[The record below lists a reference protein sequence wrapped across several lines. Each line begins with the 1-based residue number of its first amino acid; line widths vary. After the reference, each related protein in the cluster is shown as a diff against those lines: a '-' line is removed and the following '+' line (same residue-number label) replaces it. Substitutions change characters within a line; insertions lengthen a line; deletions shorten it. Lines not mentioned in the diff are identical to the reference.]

1 MKRIKK
7 YLPFFRASIMQ
18 MFIYRGTI
26 WLWLLVDVFQFV
38 MMIFLWKSVFQYND
52 TISGFTFNQML
63 VYFLATNLFFI
74 FTDLDTVWAMSEEIK
89 EGRIS
94 LYMVKPISYKIRLVF
109 EVAGR
114 ALGVLILLLP
124 VVFLTGLVITF
135 VFDIVWTVS
144 MIGVVLSILYIPLM
158 LLLMFEFAFFFGTLV
173 IYTNNEFGLV
183 IFMSVFIRIV
193 SGQLIPIALYPTFL
207 QNIVAW
213 MPFRFIS
220 YPPLIIIGKIST
232 SEAFT
237 GLGVLLLWVILFKII
252 NHFVYRFSVKKMV
265 VFGG

>member
-1 MKRIKK
+1 
-7 YLPFFRASIMQ
+7 MQ

-26 WLWLLVDVFQFV
+26 WLWLMVDVFQFA
-38 MMIFLWKSVFQYND
+38 MMVFLWKSVYQFND
-52 TISGFTFNQML
+52 SISGFSFNQML

-109 EVAGR
+109 EVFGR
-114 ALGVLILLLP
+114 AIGVLILLLP
-124 VVFLTGLVITF
+124 VVLATGVVITI
-135 VFDIVWTVS
+135 VFDIIWTITIMDV
-144 MIGVVLSILYIPLM
+144 ILSILFIPLM

-193 SGQLIPIALYPTFL
+193 SGQLIPIALYPGFL
-207 QNIVAW
+207 QNIITY
-213 MPFRFIS
+213 MPFQYIS
-220 YPPLIIIGKIST
+220 YPPLILLGKISDG
-232 SEAFT
+232 SAWI
-237 GLGVLLLWVILFKII
+237 GLAVLFLWVILFKII
-252 NHFVYRFSVKKMV
+252 NHFMYRFSVKKMV

>member
-1 MKRIKK
+1 MRRIKK

-26 WLWLLVDVFQFV
+26 WLWLMVDVFQFA
-38 MMIFLWKSVFQYND
+38 MMVFLWKSVYQYND
-52 TISGFTFNQML
+52 SISGFTFNQML

-109 EVAGR
+109 EVFGR
-114 ALGVLILLLP
+114 AIGVLILLLP
-124 VVFLTGLVITF
+124 VVLATGAVITF
-135 VFDIVWTVS
+135 VFDIIWTISIVD
-144 MIGVVLSILYIPLM
+144 ILLSILFIPLM

-193 SGQLIPIALYPTFL
+193 SGQLIPIALYPAFL
-207 QNIVAW
+207 QQMVSW

-220 YPPLIIIGKIST
+220 YPPLILIGKISN
-232 SEAFT
+232 SEGLI
-237 GLGVLLLWVILFKII
+237 GLGMLLIWVILFKVI
-252 NHFVYRFSVKKMV
+252 NHFMYRFSVKKMV

>member
-1 MKRIKK
+1 
-7 YLPFFRASIMQ
+7 MQ

-38 MMIFLWKSVFQYND
+38 MMIFLWQSVYQYND

-94 LYMVKPISYKIRLVF
+94 LYMVKPISYKMRLVF

-114 ALGVLILLLP
+114 AIGVLILLLP
-124 VVFLTGLVITF
+124 VVFITGIVITF
-135 VFDIVWTVS
+135 VFNIVWSVS
-144 MIGVVLSILYIPLM
+144 IVGIVLSILYIPFM

-193 SGQLIPIALYPTFL
+193 SGQLIPIALYPAFL
-207 QNIVAW
+207 QNVIQW

-220 YPPLIIIGKIST
+220 YPPLILIGKLS
-232 SEAFT
+232 SLEALI
-237 GLGVLLLWVILFKII
+237 GLGVLCLWVILFKII
-252 NHFVYRFSVKKMV
+252 NHFMYRFSVKKMV